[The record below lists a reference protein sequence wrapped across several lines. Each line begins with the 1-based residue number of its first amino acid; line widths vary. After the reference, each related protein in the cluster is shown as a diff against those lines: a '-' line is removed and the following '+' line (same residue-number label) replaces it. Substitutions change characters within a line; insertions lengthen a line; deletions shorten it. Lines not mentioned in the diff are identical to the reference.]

1 VDVQSPLWAGCAEQ
15 ASLFRDVDDLQ
26 AKDDSGQSRV
36 RPLAC
41 EADEESAIEGGG
53 FPMQALVLERRN
65 ELTLRDIPLDEEV
78 ALGPQDVRIKLHT
91 VGICG
96 SDVHYYTHGA
106 IGQFV
111 VREPMVLGHEAS
123 GTVIEVGSAVSHL
136 EEGDRV
142 CMEPG
147 IPDPNS
153 RASRL
158 GMYNLDPA
166 VRFWATPPI
175 HGVLRPTVIHPAAFT
190 FKLPDN
196 VSFAEGAMVE
206 PLAVGMHA
214 ATKAKIKPGDLAIV
228 MGAGPI
234 GMVTALAALAG
245 GCSQV
250 VMTDVVQ
257 PKLDLAAT
265 LGPITPVNVAN
276 QDLKSLID
284 EMTDGWGAD
293 LVFECSGNEKAAAGV
308 FGPLCP
314 GGTVVFVGIPLQ
326 PIAYDVASAMV
337 KEARVEQIFRY
348 AHVYPRAIALMGSGQ
363 LNVKPLI
370 TDTFD
375 FSESVR
381 AFDFAVQMPP
391 TSVKAQIEMP

>member
-1 VDVQSPLWAGCAEQ
+1 ME
-15 ASLFRDVDDLQ
+15 
-26 AKDDSGQSRV
+26 
-36 RPLAC
+36 
-41 EADEESAIEGGG
+41 
-53 FPMQALVLERRN
+53 ALVLEKKDV
-65 ELTLRDIPLDEEV
+65 LSLRDIE
-78 ALGPQDVRIKLHT
+78 LGETLGAHDVRIDLRT

-111 VREPMVLGHEAS
+111 VRAPMVLGHEAS
-123 GTVIEVGSAVSHL
+123 GVITEVGDAVQHL
-136 EEGDRV
+136 KVGDRV

-153 RASRL
+153 KATL
-158 GMYNLDPA
+158 QGMYNLDPA

-175 HGVLRPTVIHPAAFT
+175 HGILRPSVVHPAAFT

-196 VSFAEGAMVE
+196 VSYAEGAMVE
-206 PLAVGMHA
+206 PVAVGMHA

-250 VMTDVVQ
+250 IMTDVQQ

-265 LGPITPVNVAN
+265 LGPITPVNVAKQN
-276 QDLKSLID
+276 LKEIVD
-284 EMTDGWGAD
+284 DMTDGWGAN
-293 LVFECSGNEKAAAGV
+293 LVFECSGAEKAAAGV
-308 FGPLCP
+308 FAPLCP
-314 GGTVVFVGIPLQ
+314 GGAVVYVGIPLQ
-326 PIAYDVASAMV
+326 PIAYDVAAAMV
-337 KEARVEQIFRY
+337 KEARVEHVFRY
-348 AHVYPRAIALMGSGQ
+348 AHVYPRAIALMASGK

-370 TDTFD
+370 TDTFR
-375 FSESVR
+375 FEESVA
-381 AFDFAVQMPP
+381 AFDFAVNMPP
-391 TSVKAQIEMP
+391 TSVKAQIIVSE